1 MVGFVEFVTSMIGS
15 SLPRSTRQLVTAL
28 ALVASSG
35 CALFRGGNQ
44 PEAPGREIVLDPV
57 VITGDLEL
65 EKLNDEELFASGES
79 AFASQDYPTAA
90 RYFDRLVD
98 FHPGSRHLRP
108 ATYNAGLAHEKC
120 GQWEDA
126 LLRFS
131 QLADARKGKGD
142 ALDSAF
148 RVAEVLYHLGRYG
161 EAIQVLNELAARGDL
176 SPGDRLQAQVQ
187 RGVCEVEGGG
197 AEAAE
202 KTFRAALADY
212 QAIEDKSLV
221 DDYYPAQAQFFLGEI
236 YRLRY
241 QPVSLDPDKGVDELA
256 KDLEYKAEL
265 LLSAQG
271 HYLRAIRIGNG
282 YWATA
287 AGERI
292 GALYENLYEQLV
304 GSPAPKELNAEEVE
318 VYRQELRKKVRI
330 LIAKAINIYERTLET
345 AERIGA
351 ANPFVQR
358 TRESLRKMKELL
370 IADAQKDDDA
380 KNTN

>member
-1 MVGFVEFVTSMIGS
+1 M
-15 SLPRSTRQLVTAL
+15 
-28 ALVASSG
+28 
-35 CALFRGGNQ
+35 
-44 PEAPGREIVLDPV
+44 
-57 VITGDLEL
+57 
-65 EKLNDEELFASGES
+65 
-79 AFASQDYPTAA
+79 
-90 RYFDRLVD
+90 
-98 FHPGSRHLRP
+98 
-108 ATYNAGLAHEKC
+108 
-120 GQWEDA
+120 
-126 LLRFS
+126 
-131 QLADARKGKGD
+131 
-142 ALDSAF
+142 
-148 RVAEVLYHLGRYG
+148 
-161 EAIQVLNELAARGDL
+161 
-176 SPGDRLQAQVQ
+176 
-187 RGVCEVEGGG
+187 
-197 AEAAE
+197 
-202 KTFRAALADY
+202 
-212 QAIEDKSLV
+212 
-221 DDYYPAQAQFFLGEI
+221 
-236 YRLRY
+236 
-241 QPVSLDPDKGVDELA
+241 DPDKGVDELA

-304 GSPAPKELNAEEVE
+304 ASPAPKELNAEEVE

>member
-1 MVGFVEFVTSMIGS
+1 MVGFVEIVSPMIGS
-15 SLPRSTRQLVTAL
+15 SPRSTRQLVAAL

-212 QAIEDKSLV
+212 QAIEDKGLV